1 MRPEPISGFPEYYR
15 QKEVY
20 KMEYKNIAATIYL
33 KDGRAVKGP
42 NDFTPDGDVFETAK
56 IFNDCGVDK
65 IFIFDLSDDDDEHE
79 LNLQTIKNLNRNL
92 EIKVCAGGNIR
103 RFEDI
108 KKIFYAGCL
117 QVILNGSKP
126 NSFELA
132 KEASKRFG
140 KDRILVSVK
149 NVNFIFKNSEAM
161 EEHFHEML
169 ALDKKMLDALENI
182 TAIPSIVAV
191 EDYNLEEFVDIL
203 KRDSVRGI
211 TGRFVTESAQEIML
225 LKTRLSEYG
234 IHMVNFASSL
244 QWRDL
249 KKNSDGM
256 VPVIVQDYRTD
267 EALMLAYMNE
277 EAFLCTISSG
287 QMTYFSRSRQEIW
300 RKGETSGHI
309 QYVKSLTAD
318 CDFDTILAKVSQIGA
333 ACHTGNTSCFFH
345 TIVKKEY
352 IEKNPLKVF
361 EEVYGIIMNRKQFPK
376 EGSYTNY
383 LFEKGLDKILKKIG
397 EENTEIIIAAKNP
410 DPEEMKYEISDYIY
424 HLMVLMAERG
434 VTWEDI
440 TQELSQR

>member
-256 VPVIVQDYRTD
+256 VPVIVR
-267 EALMLAYMNE
+267 
-277 EAFLCTISSG
+277 
-287 QMTYFSRSRQEIW
+287 
-300 RKGETSGHI
+300 
-309 QYVKSLTAD
+309 
-318 CDFDTILAKVSQIGA
+318 
-333 ACHTGNTSCFFH
+333 
-345 TIVKKEY
+345 
-352 IEKNPLKVF
+352 
-361 EEVYGIIMNRKQFPK
+361 VY
-376 EGSYTNY
+376 E
-383 LFEKGLDKILKKIG
+383 
-397 EENTEIIIAAKNP
+397 
-410 DPEEMKYEISDYIY
+410 
-424 HLMVLMAERG
+424 
-434 VTWEDI
+434 
-440 TQELSQR
+440 